1 MIPFC
6 DARRSFESAA
16 PSERAHGTA
25 SRAMPPERRLGGIVE
40 RMLQGPMARHLVV
53 RHLAAGQLIDGATEE
68 EEAGEG
74 SLLVLRRGRLRHFV
88 SFEGKELTLFM
99 LEPGDA
105 VYLHAG
111 STLEV
116 KKDAEAIVVVSAT
129 LHTLARTDPELALAV
144 APLID
149 RLLQKSIRMI
159 EDMAFHGVKHRLIRV
174 LCEAADRDGRPLA
187 HGVVLDAA
195 PRAED
200 FGMQIGATRQSV
212 STVIA
217 ELGRSGLLHRL
228 GAGSLV
234 ISDLGRLREQLA
246 TER

>member
-1 MIPFC
+1 MLP
-6 DARRSFESAA
+6 DRSLS
-16 PSERAHGTA
+16 
-25 SRAMPPERRLGGIVE
+25 GIVE
-40 RMLQGPMARHLVV
+40 RMLSGPMGRHLAV
-53 RHLAAGQLIDGATEE
+53 RHLAAGQLVDGAVEE
-68 EEAGEG
+68 EDAGEG
-74 SLLVLRRGRLRHFV
+74 SLMVVRRGRLRHFV

-111 STLEV
+111 SALEV
-116 KKDAEAIVVVSAT
+116 KKDAEVVVIVTTT
-129 LHTLARTDPELALAV
+129 LRTLARTDSDLALAV

-159 EDMAFHGVKHRLIRV
+159 EDMAFHGVKHRLIRA
-174 LCEAADRDGRPLA
+174 LCEAADRDGRPVA
-187 HGVVLDAA
+187 HGVVLDAP

-200 FGMQIGATRQSV
+200 FAMQIGATRQSV

-217 ELGRSGLLHRL
+217 ELGRSGLLRRF